1 MKKNFLRILPI
12 AAAVL
17 LATSCSKDNDDNTIV
32 ENNAAQENVG
42 NTVVDNNAAQEDVE
56 AVHDFALT
64 VSNSQSLSKLSL
76 VGEVGGNG
84 TKDLKFDVDDVL
96 NIFTGEWDDMG
107 TVDDEEDDKEI
118 YYASVPLTADDISAD
133 GKSATFH
140 FTQSAL
146 DGKTKDDIKSGYM
159 GVYTNP
165 QYVHIEDYSSLT
177 EAISKSY
184 RKLNLST
191 WTLETR
197 NYRCLIYMDPST
209 TKTVVVEYYDI
220 YLDDWTTVTLEKGHA
235 YHVDTDLEVTVEG
248 ESKILKEGKLYYV
261 K

>member
-42 NTVVDNNAAQEDVE
+42 NTVVDNNAAQENVE

-107 TVDDEEDDKEI
+107 TVDDEEDDEAI

-159 GVYTNP
+159 GVYK
-165 QYVHIEDYSSLT
+165 YVQIEDYPSLT
-177 EAISKSY
+177 EAISKSC

-191 WTLETR
+191 WTLELR
-197 NYRCLIYMDPST
+197 QYRCLIYMDPST
-209 TKTVVVEYYDI
+209 TKTVVVEYYDMD
-220 YLDDWTTVTLEKGHA
+220 LDDWNTVTLEKGHA
-235 YHVDTDLEVTVEG
+235 YNVDTDFDVTVDG
-248 ESKILKEGKLYYV
+248 ESKILKDGKLYYV